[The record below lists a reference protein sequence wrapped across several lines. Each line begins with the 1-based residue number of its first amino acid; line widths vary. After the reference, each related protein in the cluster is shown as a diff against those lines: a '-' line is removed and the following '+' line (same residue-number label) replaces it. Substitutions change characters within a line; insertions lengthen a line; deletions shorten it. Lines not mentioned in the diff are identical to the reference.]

1 MNNQAYIDRFNKKL
15 TAYNTNHGTT
25 YTFKDIQAKFID
37 VRLIDITN
45 ININDSL
52 VTSCMCGHKISRPYN
67 IINPETNETMALG
80 SDCIETYMLNS
91 HQICEIC
98 DTRFKFKANT
108 IICKDCKKTQK
119 QAAKQAA
126 KQAKLDALE
135 ADKINKR
142 NTWLASEKL
151 CKTCGIVKSKYPTC
165 VNCYKKSG

>member
-1 MNNQAYIDRFNKKL
+1 MNNQAYVDRFNKKL
-15 TAYNTNHGTT
+15 TAYNTNHDTT
-25 YTFKDIQAKFID
+25 YTFKDIQTKFID
-37 VRLIDITN
+37 VRLVDISN
-45 ININDSL
+45 ININDSS
-52 VTSCMCGHKISRPYN
+52 VTRCMCGHKISTPYN

-119 QAAKQAA
+119 LEA
-126 KQAKLDALE
+126 KQAKLDALKALE
-135 ADKINKR
+135 AEKR

-165 VNCYKKSG
+165 ANCYKKAS